1 MRASSRSFIVDSA
14 AGWVDTIRLALPF
27 LLSGLS
33 LTAAPPTVAQTPT
46 ATPAAHTVPVAPIE
60 RMPLDDPFTA
70 PITEAARRF
79 RLPAEL
85 IRAVLRLESG
95 GDPQAR
101 SPKGAQGLMQ
111 IMPKTWAD
119 LRRRHAL
126 GKDPFNPRDSILAGA
141 AYLRELLDHY
151 GSPGFLAAYNAG
163 PARYENYLAGRPLP
177 DETRAILAAL
187 RPLLVTNDPTA
198 DSAIIGI
205 ITARSWTS
213 APLFVVQANRTPAAV
228 PVQPGRPSSD
238 TPMAGPVRDLS
249 VLQPHSDGLF
259 VALSRAAPPD
269 DRARTL
275 ARPVGLSE
283 RNGGQAGEAED
294 HDNRTAR

>member
-1 MRASSRSFIVDSA
+1 
-14 AGWVDTIRLALPF
+14 
-27 LLSGLS
+27 
-33 LTAAPPTVAQTPT
+33 
-46 ATPAAHTVPVAPIE
+46 
-60 RMPLDDPFTA
+60 MPLDDPFAA

-79 RLPAEL
+79 RLPAKL

-101 SPKGAQGLMQ
+101 SPKGAMGLMQ
-111 IMPKTWAD
+111 IMPETWAD

-126 GKDPFNPRDSILAGA
+126 GDDPFDPRDSILAGA

-187 RPLLVTNDPTA
+187 SPLLVANDPTA
-198 DSAIIGI
+198 APAITGI
-205 ITARSWTS
+205 ITARSWTT

-228 PVQPGRPSSD
+228 PVQPDRPSSD
-238 TPMAGPVRDLS
+238 TPMAGPVRDLA
-249 VLQPHSDGLF
+249 VLRPHTDGLF

-275 ARPVGLSE
+275 ARPGGLPETNS
-283 RNGGQAGEAED
+283 GQAGEAED
-294 HDNRTAR
+294 HDNQTAR